1 MIFWLPLYIP
11 FINVEAHSDIPVT
24 KLNSPRGLQKQL
36 IASETSKSCKMKQ
49 TLSTLVFVV
58 ALLVAATLA
67 YPAADR
73 NNTTEEGVV
82 EPSTFSRV
90 CTDARTLYTQA
101 FPGTLPNTQLLRQT
115 TSSNGHD

>member
-1 MIFWLPLYIP
+1 MLQILFP
-11 FINVEAHSDIPVT
+11 FINGEAHSDIPVT
-24 KLNSPRGLQKQL
+24 KFNSPRGLQKQL
-36 IASETSKSCKMKQ
+36 IASEQTSKSCKMKQ

-67 YPAADR
+67 DPAADR

-90 CTDARTLYTQA
+90 CTDAGTLYTQT

-115 TSSNGHD
+115 SSNGHD